1 MRLFAVTVAGIKL
14 NGVDIK
20 SVANLQVLV
29 MIIAEAPGMNSHFLC
44 LLHIFHRHPTS
55 SKQIS
60 VIFLAT
66 EGVKGHPRCVVS
78 GLKLVQTPVTET
90 LHSQGA
96 PGHLAQRPEPGAA
109 TGAGVDPVLPHLDVV
124 VFVVNSNL
132 LWSVTKELRIR
143 LVETVSNTLIRY

>member
-29 MIIAEAPGMNSHFLC
+29 MIIAEAPGMNGHFLC

-66 EGVKGHPRCVVS
+66 EGVKGHP
-78 GLKLVQTPVTET
+78 
-90 LHSQGA
+90 
-96 PGHLAQRPEPGAA
+96 
-109 TGAGVDPVLPHLDVV
+109 
-124 VFVVNSNL
+124 
-132 LWSVTKELRIR
+132 
-143 LVETVSNTLIRY
+143 

>member
-1 MRLFAVTVAGIKL
+1 MEGIIYVGVT
-14 NGVDIK
+14 
-20 SVANLQVLV
+20 NLQVLV
-29 MIIAEAPGMNSHFLC
+29 MVIAETPGMNSHVLC
-44 LLHIFHRHPTS
+44 LLHFFHCHSTG

-66 EGVKGHPRCVVS
+66 EGVEGHPGRVVS

-109 TGAGVDPVLPHLDVV
+109 TGAGVDPVLPH
-124 VFVVNSNL
+124 
-132 LWSVTKELRIR
+132 
-143 LVETVSNTLIRY
+143 